1 MSHHY
6 ISCEGVS
13 FSYPDGKLAINN
25 ISLRVEH
32 GESVG
37 IIGANGMGKST
48 FLRMLVGLHLAFTGN
63 IIIGD
68 IPIKK
73 KTLPSIRERVGYVF
87 QDSDSQLFMPNAYEN
102 IAFAPRNYGL
112 NEEDVNVRVETALR
126 KVGIDHLREKPIYK
140 MSGGEKKAVSIATI
154 LSIQPDIILMDEP
167 SIALD
172 PKARRRLINLLKA
185 FDHTKIIATHDLDL
199 VMETCT
205 RTIIINDGQV
215 IKDGITKDILSNKEL
230 LEKNGLELPLS
241 LQDPRWK

>member
-1 MSHHY
+1 MSQHY

-13 FSYPDGKLAINN
+13 FSYPDGKLAIND

-112 NEEDVNVRVETALR
+112 NEEDVNVRVEAALR
-126 KVGIDHLREKPIYK
+126 KVGIEHLREKPIYK

-154 LSIQPDIILMDEP
+154 LSIKPDIILMDEP